1 MNKYHIENNITAKV
15 FKHALMMNNKCIA
28 CFSNKAHALKIMRFL
43 QWHEKRFGAFDDIEQ
58 AGNQLHRSI
67 KNANLN
73 INFETIY

>member
-1 MNKYHIENNITAKV
+1 MNKFSIENNETAKV

-28 CFSNKAHALKIMRFL
+28 CFSNKQHATRIMKFL
-43 QWHEKRFGAFDDIEQ
+43 IWHEKRFGAFADIEQ

-67 KNANLN
+67 KNAGLK

>member
-1 MNKYHIENNITAKV
+1 MNKFNIENNITAKV
-15 FKHALMMNNKCIA
+15 FRHALMMNNKCIA
-28 CFSNKAHALKIMRFL
+28 CFTNKKHAIKIMRFL
-43 QWHEKRFGAFDDIEQ
+43 QWHEVRFGEFVDIEQ